1 MHTMELFCVKDKKVG
16 FTDPVCL
23 SSSQQ
28 AVREFCAFLSQV
40 DSKSDVYH
48 VPANDFRLWHVGTFD
63 LDSGVISP
71 ISPELVADAD
81 SLVYKNEVIADE
93 KPVSSGLNKGGYC

>member
-28 AVREFCAFLSQV
+28 AVREFSGFLTTVDSQV
-40 DSKSDVYH
+40 DIYH
-48 VPANDFRLWHVGTFD
+48 VPASDFQLWHVGTFD
-63 LDSGVISP
+63 LDSGVITP
-71 ISPELVADAD
+71 IFPELIADAD
-81 SLVYKNEVIADE
+81 SLVYKKEVFSDE
-93 KPVSSGLNKGGYC
+93 KPAGSCT

>member
-1 MHTMELFCVKDKKVG
+1 MYMMELFCVKDKKVG

-28 AVREFCAFLSQV
+28 AVREFGVFLAQV
-40 DSKSDVYH
+40 DSDPDVYH
-48 VPANDFRLWHVGTFD
+48 IPANDFQLWHIGSFD

-71 ISPELVADAD
+71 ISPELIADAD
-81 SLVYKNEVIADE
+81 SMIFKKEVLVDE
-93 KPVSSGLNKGGYC
+93 KPECTGT

>member
-23 SSSQQ
+23 TSSQQ
-28 AVREFCAFLSQV
+28 AVREFCAFLAHV
-40 DSKSDVYH
+40 DSDSDTYH
-48 VPANDFRLWHVGTFD
+48 VPANDFQLWHVGTFD

-71 ISPELVADAD
+71 ISPELIADAD
-81 SLVYKNEVIADE
+81 SMVFKKEVFVDE
-93 KPVSSGLNKGGYC
+93 KPESSGT